1 MDFFKKIKEKEEAER
16 EEEELLPYKAP
27 HPAWKVFGKLL
38 KVLMTL
44 VLVSVFVIPCVR
56 IFMLNSHPNEAVD
69 LIWTES
75 SKASYK
81 SDPDAFHTYKIKMG
95 DSYSKLGYFFFIE
108 GSIVEDEAGR
118 IEQIQLTMRY
128 NDSTVTYFEEESGES
143 SADEPFVFVL
153 CDEKGN
159 CYLPDVTVESENGN
173 LNYRRLLFDN
183 VDMSGVD
190 TLAVNVYSANNFDL
204 SSHTFADGKDE
215 NAFATV
221 LVYTSQV
228 KMPEYKLSKRET
240 AWIDR

>member
-1 MDFFKKIKEKEEAER
+1 
-16 EEEELLPYKAP
+16 
-27 HPAWKVFGKLL
+27 
-38 KVLMTL
+38 
-44 VLVSVFVIPCVR
+44 
-56 IFMLNSHPNEAVD
+56 
-69 LIWTES
+69 
-75 SKASYK
+75 
-81 SDPDAFHTYKIKMG
+81 
-95 DSYSKLGYFFFIE
+95 
-108 GSIVEDEAGR
+108 
-118 IEQIQLTMRY
+118 
-128 NDSTVTYFEEESGES
+128 VTYFEEESGES